1 MEKKTFL
8 FYTSWRKNIDIMD
21 DVELRRFIN
30 NLCDYCEGKEI
41 DLPTRIDQ
49 MVWNDVVELLNHN
62 ENKRQRI
69 IEKRREAGKK
79 GGAPAGNNNAQKK
92 TDVEET
98 NKNNQNN
105 QMVEKQTKQ
114 PVICNMIYEEGY
126 MKKEEGNMIYD
137 EGYML
142 KEEGGM
148 EYDIKEIKQMLNEVY
163 CDFPEWE
170 KEFWKLGIDEFVIKH
185 TAGTQPEIEL
195 LTQYLNY

>member
-8 FYTSWRKNIDIMD
+8 FYTSWKKNIDIMD

-30 NLCDYCEGKEI
+30 NLINYTEGNEI
-41 DLPTRIDQ
+41 QLPTRIDQ

-79 GGAPAGNNNAQKK
+79 GGAPVGNNNAQKK
-92 TDVEET
+92 TNVEET

-114 PVICNMIYEEGY
+114 PDICNMIYDEGY
-126 MKKEEGNMIYD
+126 MKKEEG
-137 EGYML
+137 YML
-142 KEEGGM
+142 YEEGNM
-148 EYDIKEIKQMLNEVY
+148 EYDIKEVREMLNEIYV
-163 CDFPEWE
+163 DIPDWQ
-170 KEFWKLGIDEFVIKH
+170 KEFWKLGIDKFIEKYNCFSPV
-185 TAGTQPEIEL
+185 EIDL
-195 LTQYLNY
+195 LKVYLNN

>member
-8 FYTSWRKNIDIMD
+8 FYTSWRKNIDMMD

-30 NLCDYCEGKEI
+30 NLCDYSEGKDI
-41 DLPTRIDQ
+41 NLPTRIDQ

-79 GGAPAGNNNAQKK
+79 GGAPVGNNNAQKK
-92 TDVEET
+92 TDVVET

-114 PVICNMIYEEGY
+114 PVICNMIYDEGY
-126 MKKEEGNMIYD
+126 MMKD

-142 KEEGGM
+142 KEEGDM
-148 EYDIKEIKQMLNEVY
+148 EYDTKEIKRMLNEIY
-163 CDFPEWE
+163 IDIPEWE
-170 KEFWKLGIDEFVIKH
+170 KEFWKLGIDKFVEKYNCYS
-185 TAGTQPEIEL
+185 AVELEL
-195 LTQYLNY
+195 LNDYLNN